1 MEDNNKNSEVIDL
14 RLLFLKLWHKKKLF
28 ALVLFLA
35 FVVGAVYI
43 LPVPRYYSTS
53 VSLAPE
59 NSGIDATSGTIS
71 SLASS
76 FGVDLGQGQSSDA
89 IYPLLYP
96 DVIASSNFI
105 VPLFSIK
112 VKTADG
118 TVNTDYFTYLTK
130 HQKKSPW
137 SVPGDWMK
145 KTLRKILPKK
155 QSSTTAGHGKQQGP
169 NAFCLTEQQTGVV
182 DKIKNNVV
190 CTVDR
195 KTNVISISVTDQD
208 PLVCAT
214 IADSV
219 RARLQAFI
227 TNYRTSKAKQD
238 VAYYER
244 LTSKAKADY
253 ERVRRVYGAYCDAN
267 TDVTLQSIRS
277 KQEDLENDMQLK
289 FNAYTAFNTQ
299 LQAAR
304 ANLQKRTP
312 AFTVIQGA
320 SVPIKPAGPK
330 RMIAII
336 GFMFLAF
343 VLATIFF
350 LRKDMLDLIAPQKD
364 TEEKEENNNEN
375 NSGNTGNAVNV
386 DTKNND

>member
-1 MEDNNKNSEVIDL
+1 MENKNNDNEVIDL
-14 RLLFLKLWHKKKLF
+14 RLLFLKLWHKKMLY

-35 FVVGAVYI
+35 FVAGAVYI
-43 LPVPRYYSTS
+43 MPVPRYYSTS

-76 FGVDLGQGQSSDA
+76 FGVDLGQGQSTDA

-118 TVNTDYFTYLTK
+118 TVSTDYYTYLTK

-155 QSSTTAGHGKQQGP
+155 QGSTMAGHGRQQGP

-182 DKIKNNVV
+182 NKIKDNVV

-336 GFMFLAF
+336 GIMMLAF
-343 VLATIFF
+343 FILSAKILWSDITALF
-350 LRKDMLDLIAPQKD
+350 APAQD
-364 TEEKEENNNEN
+364 TVHTTVITQEDTDNTTEDNKE
-375 NSGNTGNAVNV
+375 
-386 DTKNND
+386 DKQP

>member
-118 TVNTDYFTYLTK
+118 TVSTDYYTYLTK

-155 QSSTTAGHGKQQGP
+155 QGSTMAGHGRQQGP

-182 DKIKNNVV
+182 NKIKDNVV

-336 GFMFLAF
+336 GIMMLAF
-343 VLATIFF
+343 FILSAKILWSDITALF
-350 LRKDMLDLIAPQKD
+350 APAQD
-364 TEEKEENNNEN
+364 TVHTTVITQEDTDNTTEDNKE
-375 NSGNTGNAVNV
+375 
-386 DTKNND
+386 DKQP

>member
-1 MEDNNKNSEVIDL
+1 MEENNKNNNEVIDL
-14 RLLFLKLWHKKKLF
+14 RLLFLKLWHKKKLYTL
-28 ALVLFLA
+28 ALLIA
-35 FVVGAVYI
+35 FVVGCIYI
-43 LPVPRYYSTS
+43 LPVPRFYTTS

-59 NSGIDATSGTIS
+59 NAGDDISNGTIS

-76 FGVDLGQGQSSDA
+76 FGVDLGQGQSTDA

-96 DVIASSNFI
+96 DVMSSSNFI

-112 VKTADG
+112 VKTSDG
-118 TVNTDYFTYLTK
+118 TIATDYYTYLSK
-130 HQKKSPW
+130 YQKKSPW
-137 SVPGDWMK
+137 SYPATWMK
-145 KTLRKILPKK
+145 RLINKMMPKK
-155 QSSTTAGHGKQQGP
+155 KPGVQMAQGKQQGP
-169 NAFCLTEQQTGVV
+169 NAFCLTEKQTNIVS
-182 DKIKNNVV
+182 KIQNDIV

-195 KTNVISISVTDQD
+195 KTNVITISVTDQD
-208 PLVCAT
+208 PLICAT

-219 RARLQAFI
+219 RARLQSFI

-244 LTSKAKADY
+244 LTNKAKADY
-253 ERVRRVYGAYCDAN
+253 ERVRQTYSAYCDAN
-267 TDVTLQSIRS
+267 TDVELQSIKS

-289 FNAYTAFNTQ
+289 FNSYTAFNTQ

-330 RMIAII
+330 RMLAII
-336 GFMFLAF
+336 GIM
-343 VLATIFF
+343 
-350 LRKDMLDLIAPQKD
+350 MLTFIILSIKILWSDIVALFAPVNGTSITSTK
-364 TEEKEENNNEN
+364 TEKADDE
-375 NSGNTGNAVNV
+375 SHA
-386 DTKNND
+386 

>member
-1 MEDNNKNSEVIDL
+1 M
-14 RLLFLKLWHKKKLF
+14 
-28 ALVLFLA
+28 
-35 FVVGAVYI
+35 
-43 LPVPRYYSTS
+43 
-53 VSLAPE
+53 
-59 NSGIDATSGTIS
+59 
-71 SLASS
+71 
-76 FGVDLGQGQSSDA
+76 
-89 IYPLLYP
+89 
-96 DVIASSNFI
+96 
-105 VPLFSIK
+105 
-112 VKTADG
+112 KTADG
-118 TVNTDYFTYLTK
+118 TVSTDYFTYLTK

-155 QSSTTAGHGKQQGP
+155 QSNTTAGHGKQQGP

-267 TDVTLQSIRS
+267 TDVTLHSIRS

-336 GFMFLAF
+336 GIMMLAF
-343 VLATIFF
+343 FILSAKILWSDITALF
-350 LRKDMLDLIAPQKD
+350 APAQD
-364 TEEKEENNNEN
+364 TVHTTVITQEDTDNTTEDNKE
-375 NSGNTGNAVNV
+375 
-386 DTKNND
+386 DKQP

>member
-155 QSSTTAGHGKQQGP
+155 QSNTTAGHGKQQGP

-227 TNYRTSKAKQD
+227 TNYRTSKAK
-238 VAYYER
+238 
-244 LTSKAKADY
+244 
-253 ERVRRVYGAYCDAN
+253 
-267 TDVTLQSIRS
+267 
-277 KQEDLENDMQLK
+277 
-289 FNAYTAFNTQ
+289 
-299 LQAAR
+299 
-304 ANLQKRTP
+304 
-312 AFTVIQGA
+312 
-320 SVPIKPAGPK
+320 
-330 RMIAII
+330 
-336 GFMFLAF
+336 
-343 VLATIFF
+343 
-350 LRKDMLDLIAPQKD
+350 
-364 TEEKEENNNEN
+364 
-375 NSGNTGNAVNV
+375 
-386 DTKNND
+386 

>member
-1 MEDNNKNSEVIDL
+1 MENKNNDNEVIDL

-155 QSSTTAGHGKQQGP
+155 QSNTTAGHGKQQGP

-244 LTSKAKADY
+244 LTNKAKADY
-253 ERVRRVYGAYCDAN
+253 ERVRQTYSAYCDAN
-267 TDVTLQSIRS
+267 TDVELQSIKS
-277 KQEDLENDMQLK
+277 KQEIQHLHISASTVAGSPRQL
-289 FNAYTAFNTQ
+289 AEAHARLHRHSGRIGAHQARRTQ
-299 LQAAR
+299 AHDYDHRVHVPGFCLSYSFF
-304 ANLQKRTP
+304 P
-312 AFTVIQGA
+312 AERHVRLDC
-320 SVPIKPAGPK
+320 SPK
-330 RMIAII
+330 
-336 GFMFLAF
+336 GY
-343 VLATIFF
+343 
-350 LRKDMLDLIAPQKD
+350 
-364 TEEKEENNNEN
+364 
-375 NSGNTGNAVNV
+375 
-386 DTKNND
+386 